1 MEERGVVRVIDS
13 AEPSEVVLG
22 VGKRGEGEGLL
33 PGSPSGAKLFGD
45 LSEAD
50 GSEGNGEVVM
60 RELFNSLGLQPL
72 DHLFDQIDG
81 NLGSLLLGGH
91 AIDSF

>member
-1 MEERGVVRVIDS
+1 MQERGIVRVINS

-22 VGKRGEGEGLL
+22 VGKRGEGKGLL

-50 GSEGNGEVVM
+50 GSEGNCEVVM
-60 RELFNSLGLQPL
+60 RELLNSLGLQPL
-72 DHLFDQIDG
+72 HHFLDEINRD
-81 NLGSLLLGGH
+81 LGSLLLGGH
-91 AIDSF
+91 AVDSF